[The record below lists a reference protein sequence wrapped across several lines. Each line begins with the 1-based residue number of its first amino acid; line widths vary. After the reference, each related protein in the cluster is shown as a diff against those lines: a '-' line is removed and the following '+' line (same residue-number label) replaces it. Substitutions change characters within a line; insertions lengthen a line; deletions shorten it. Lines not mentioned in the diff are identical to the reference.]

1 MRLISRPSK
10 KNAAER
16 LRYCVLLVVTDGRMD
31 QMAETKR
38 KLGVY
43 SSVPLSVVFVGV
55 GLADFK
61 AMYTLCDSLGQ
72 NRSNATFVEFR
83 KHQHDPTAL
92 GKAALQDIPSQLA
105 QYMLQNGITP

>member
-1 MRLISRPSK
+1 LQLISRLSK

-16 LRYCVLLVVTDGRMD
+16 LRYGVLLVVTDGKMD

-61 AMYTLCDSLGQ
+61 GMHTLCDSLGQ
-72 NRSNATFVEFR
+72 NRPNATFVEFR

-92 GKAALQDIPSQLA
+92 GKAALQHIPSQLV
-105 QYMLQNGITP
+105 QCMLQNGITP

>member
-1 MRLISRPSK
+1 
-10 KNAAER
+10 
-16 LRYCVLLVVTDGRMD
+16 MD

-61 AMYTLCDSLGQ
+61 GMHTLCDSLGQ
-72 NRSNATFVEFR
+72 NRPNATFVEFR

-92 GKAALQDIPSQLA
+92 GKAALQHIPSQLV
-105 QYMLQNGITP
+105 QCMLQNGITP